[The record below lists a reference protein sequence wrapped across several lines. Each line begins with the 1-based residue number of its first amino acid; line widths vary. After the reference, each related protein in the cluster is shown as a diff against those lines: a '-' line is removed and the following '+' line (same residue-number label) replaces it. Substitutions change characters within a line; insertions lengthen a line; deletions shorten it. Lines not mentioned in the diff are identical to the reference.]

1 MTKGIRVSIKT
12 PFGEIEVSGETAE
25 EVLQLLQSLSPEFC
39 ARLSSS
45 IPRLASEQN
54 LNVLEGVVE
63 MTREGP
69 LIVTKKKLTHYEAI
83 GLILYC
89 LKDNQ
94 CSTRNLRGLLSSSGK
109 KVTVPARLN
118 EMRKKGYIFK
128 PKPKAPEYKLSTRG
142 IKWVEE
148 EILPRL
154 LAQKSLGD

>member
-1 MTKGIRVSIKT
+1 MTKSIKVNIKT
-12 PFGEIEVSGETAE
+12 PFGEIEVSGETTE

-45 IPRLASEQN
+45 IPHLASEQD

-89 LKDNQ
+89 LKENQ
-94 CSTRNLRGLLSSSGK
+94 CSTRNLRDLLSTSGK

-128 PKPKAPEYKLSTRG
+128 PIPKAPEYKLSTRG

-154 LAQKSLGD
+154 LAQKPLKD